1 MEIIDI
7 NEIVTDASDPLYIG
21 TLVVASAMAHC
32 GYIKKYTNINFTE
45 SFFIQAQSEFL
56 LLLASKSLQ
65 LYHDENRAA
74 YIYHMIETGHF
85 NYMLD
90 ALDGDEMLVLQYEAH
105 LNKTL
110 KEYASMKIDS
120 MESLDNLF
128 TSYNNKLKD
137 ILHINAIES
146 AKIQPLLKESCIHFI
161 STNIYHLK

>member
-7 NEIVTDASDPLYIG
+7 NEIPEDNNDPLYIG
-21 TLVVASAMAHC
+21 TLVCVAAMTHC
-32 GYIKKYTNINFTE
+32 TYIKKNTNINFND
-45 SFFIQAQSEFL
+45 SFFIQAQTELL
-56 LLLASKSLQ
+56 LLLASKCLQ

-90 ALDGDEMLVLQYEAH
+90 ALDGDEMLVIEYEAH

-110 KEYASMKIDS
+110 KEYASMRIDS

-128 TSYNNKLKD
+128 SSYNNKLIY
-137 ILHINAIES
+137 ILRIYAIES
-146 AKIQPLLKESCIHFI
+146 AKILPLLKESCIHFI